1 MKKEVIIE
9 KLRQIFTNSEL
20 EDLEFDDVSEIRF
33 KDYVPE
39 DDMQIGMFFFHNNQL
54 YLGALA
60 GPPNY
65 VSLGSIEQLN
75 DIFYRPFPNDGILDI
90 IFDFGDYRLSCC
102 HVEYRNEVI
111 GIYNCKQEE
120 WVLYESSME
129 KSTTIQETIDK
140 IMNTNA

>member
-20 EDLEFDDVSEIRF
+20 EDLEFDDSWNRF
-33 KDYVPE
+33 EDYVPE

-54 YLGALA
+54 YIGALA

-75 DIFYRPFPNDGILDI
+75 DIFYRPFRNDGGLEI
-90 IFDFGDYRLSCC
+90 IFDFGDYRLSCY
-102 HVEYRNEVI
+102 HEEYKDELI

-120 WVLYESSME
+120 WVLHDCSME
-129 KSTTIQETIDK
+129 KSTTIQETIDR